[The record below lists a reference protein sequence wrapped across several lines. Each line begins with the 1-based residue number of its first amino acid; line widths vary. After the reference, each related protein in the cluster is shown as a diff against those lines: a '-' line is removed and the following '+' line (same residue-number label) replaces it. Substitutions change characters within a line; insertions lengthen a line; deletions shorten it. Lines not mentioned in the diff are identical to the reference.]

1 MSEVQT
7 IYHFDG
13 IGHNKNVIVER
24 IQDVEPILEN
34 NKKLRGEKQKSDWGR
49 HVATIPNVV
58 LEQWLNDEMK
68 RGNTTIRWGSKEF
81 DELIHRKIQDRD
93 WLFLRTDK

>member
-1 MSEVQT
+1 MSEVET

-13 IGHNKNVIVER
+13 VGHKKNVTVER

-34 NKKLRGEKQKSDWGR
+34 NKRLRGEKQKSDWGR

-58 LEQWLNDEMK
+58 LEQWLNDEIA

>member
-13 IGHNKNVIVER
+13 IGHNKNVTVER

-58 LEQWLNDEMK
+58 LEQWLNDEIA